1 MEVIDLLQSSENSR
15 KKNPFSP
22 LSCDVDPGTF
32 NHMTDTLTLYGS
44 HQVSVRLL
52 IYFDQQ
58 IMKDVSGVEEEISSS
73 PPVFNVS
80 QALTG
85 SSVDCSWNGSSHHD
99 SVSTAQLYS
108 PQSHHSIGKEVEI
121 VLRIYYD

>member
-1 MEVIDLLQSSENSR
+1 MFCLLLAKICSNGMMFLDSFVRSGQKLRHSLGL
-15 KKNPFSP
+15 FGQ
-22 LSCDVDPGTF
+22 LLDV
-32 NHMTDTLTLYGS
+32 L
-44 HQVSVRLL
+44 QVLAT
-52 IYFDQQ
+52 
-58 IMKDVSGVEEEISSS
+58 VSGVEEEISSS

-108 PQSHHSIGKEVEI
+108 PQSHHSIGKEVDI